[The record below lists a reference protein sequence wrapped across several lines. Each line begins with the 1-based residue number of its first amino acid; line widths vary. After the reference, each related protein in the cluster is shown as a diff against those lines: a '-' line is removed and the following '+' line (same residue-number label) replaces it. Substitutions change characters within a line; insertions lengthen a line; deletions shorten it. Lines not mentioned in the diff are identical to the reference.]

1 MKTNRDEGLTPTIPK
16 ECPVVLRDIMQ
27 MCWTR
32 DPEQRPTSE
41 YILVFLENAVSKK
54 ELKRKDLSQT
64 ANLNVI

>member
-1 MKTNRDEGLTPTIPK
+1 MTQTFEFVI
-16 ECPVVLRDIMQ
+16 CPQ
-27 MCWTR
+27 SGNN
-32 DPEQRPTSE
+32 QTSE